1 MELGRKE
8 SHLLSITGG
17 FLYIRFFSEYLNEVS
32 HLILVLLRRMI
43 VSFKEPGKSQLGLN
57 RKVLLNLFQNTE
69 Q

>member
-1 MELGRKE
+1 
-8 SHLLSITGG
+8 
-17 FLYIRFFSEYLNEVS
+17 
-32 HLILVLLRRMI
+32 MI